1 MGLFSMYFT
10 GSPKPEPASLV
21 VGPDCDQDL
30 SITKPEGLEV
40 LNQIRVVHGKLSVL
54 GVHRR
59 VVLQNLMVDGDISVN
74 WLSMA
79 ATKYFA

>member
-1 MGLFSMYFT
+1 MGLFSINFT
-10 GSPKPEPASLV
+10 GSSKPEPASLV

-54 GVHRR
+54 GGHRR
-59 VVLQNLMVDGDISVN
+59 VVLQNLMVDGDISIN

-79 ATKYFA
+79 ATKHFA

>member
-1 MGLFSMYFT
+1 MGLFYRNFT
-10 GSPKPEPASLV
+10 GSSKPELASLV

-30 SITKPEGLEV
+30 SITMPEGLEV